1 VPKLYDI
8 RDVAKILGVKPS
20 TIYTWIKQ
28 GKIPHI
34 RIGRLIRFT
43 LEQIDGFLQGNIRQ
57 TT

>member
-1 VPKLYDI
+1 MPKLYDI

-20 TIYTWIKQ
+20 TVYTWIKQ

>member
-8 RDVAKILGVKPS
+8 RDVAKILGVKPT
-20 TIYTWIKQ
+20 TIYTWVDQ

-43 LEQIDGFLQGNIRQ
+43 PEQIDGFLQGNIRQ

>member
-20 TIYTWIKQ
+20 TVYTWIKQ

>member
-8 RDVAKILGVKPS
+8 RDAAKILGEKPS
-20 TIYTWIKQ
+20 TMYTWIKQ

-43 LEQIDGFLQGNIRQ
+43 PEKIDGFLQGNTR
-57 TT
+57 

>member
-1 VPKLYDI
+1 MPKLYDI